1 MELIDQLRKVS
12 FFFFVSLG
20 IGHFIAGLLYI
31 NGYAVTTSGL
41 VNRIL
46 FIPFSVAAFTYGVAN
61 LKYRLLEYGKNPSWL
76 TIAAASIGIVAFI
89 GLLLVEL
96 FVPDSS
102 TPLGF

>member
-20 IGHFIAGLLYI
+20 LGHFVAGLMYA
-31 NGYAVTTSGL
+31 NGYATTTTGL

-46 FIPFSVAAFTYGVAN
+46 FIPFTIAAFTYGVAN

-76 TIAAASIGIVAFI
+76 TIASVSVGIVAFV

-96 FVPDSS
+96 FVPDSP

>member
-12 FFFFVSLG
+12 FLFFVSLG
-20 IGHFIAGLLYI
+20 IGHFIAGLLYV
-31 NGYAVTTSGL
+31 NGYAPNTSGL

-46 FIPFSVAAFTYGVAN
+46 FIPFAIAAFTYGVAN
-61 LKYRLLEYGKNPSWL
+61 LKYRLLEFGKNPSWF
-76 TIAAASIGIVAFI
+76 TIASVSIGIVGFI

-96 FVPDSS
+96 FVPDSP